1 MERAN
6 TGPEREKRRGI
17 RLNPRLAGCG
27 RLLAA
32 VRSKPGVWKV
42 ALAALAVLGV
52 LLHFFSGA
60 DSGRK
65 EGRGAPLYYQ
75 SPMHPWVKSSK
86 PGKCTVCGMD
96 LVPVYPAAPA
106 RAVPAS
112 PDDPTRS
119 GPLQPG
125 RSMDPTRS
133 EPRSGAPDA
142 PPPGLSQSREIQ
154 PIGNSLQPLRLLRVG
169 DLQVA
174 GIRVEPVVRREVL
187 RTIRV
192 PGVVEDDDSRHR
204 ILSATVPGRI
214 EKLHVNWEGAEV
226 VEGQPLATFYSPD
239 LGSVVGEYRA
249 LARGGAASPA
259 LLAAAENR
267 LRQRGLTRAQVERM
281 RTEGGTGLEFEILAP
296 RTGTVT
302 RRHVYEGQ
310 YVAEGTRL
318 FELAD
323 FSRMW
328 LQFALPE
335 QDLPFVRV
343 GLPVEIRLPSL
354 PGRVFRSEIGFIN
367 PNLDPQTRTAKV
379 RVELENPVGQD
390 GKHLGHEILHLSVA
404 MGRIEV
410 GGEALAVPRE
420 AVLWTGTGAR
430 VYVEKEPG
438 VYERRVVE
446 LGRAGDRFWEVRAGL
461 QAGERVVVE
470 SNLLLDSQAQLDFSV
485 SEDSGRA
492 IESAAE
498 GELQGQVE
506 GAVNSPP
513 AGVPARPATGP
524 EEVRVGNR
532 GTPSG
537 EIGGKRG
544 SP

>member
-1 MERAN
+1 MN
-6 TGPEREKRRGI
+6 GPDSFSSGPSQTQGGARGQGQ
-17 RLNPRLAGCG
+17 RGAGKMRRLAVAGLAVG
-27 RLLAA
+27 AVLL
-32 VRSKPGVWKV
+32 VFLVLGYLGTPGVK
-42 ALAALAVLGV
+42 GV
-52 LLHFFSGA
+52 KGVFTAFFGGPSLQEG
-60 DSGRK
+60 GRV
-65 EGRGAPLYYQ
+65 PLYYQ
-75 SPMHPWVKSSK
+75 SPMHPWVKSHK

-96 LVPVYPAAPA
+96 LVPVYALPNPDSGEGHGEPPVGVSGVGGGRLEAASGETGG
-106 RAVPAS
+106 AS
-112 PDDPTRS
+112 
-119 GPLQPG
+119 
-125 RSMDPTRS
+125 
-133 EPRSGAPDA
+133 
-142 PPPGLSQSREIQ
+142 
-154 PIGNSLQPLRLLRVG
+154 LLRVG
-169 DLQVA
+169 GQRVA
-174 GIRVEPVVRREVL
+174 GIRVEPVARREVL

-214 EKLHVNWEGAEV
+214 EKLHINWEGAEV

-239 LGSVVGEYRA
+239 LGGVVGEYRA

-267 LRQRGLTRAQVERM
+267 LRQRGLSKAQIERM
-281 RTEGGTGLEFEILAP
+281 QTEGGTGLEFEILAP

-379 RVELENPVGQD
+379 RVELDNPVGID

-410 GGEALAVPRE
+410 GGEALAVPRG
-420 AVLWTGTGAR
+420 AVLWSGTGAR
-430 VYVEKEPG
+430 VYVEREPG
-438 VYERRVVE
+438 TYERRVVE
-446 LGRAGDRFWEVRAGL
+446 LGRAGDHFWEVQKGL
-461 QAGERVVVE
+461 REGERVVVE
-470 SNLLLDSQAQLDFSV
+470 SNLLLDSQAQLDFSG
-485 SEDSGRA
+485 EPDSGA
-492 IESAAE
+492 
-498 GELQGQVE
+498 
-506 GAVNSPP
+506 PP
-513 AGVPARPATGP
+513 AQVVEKNGEEKDMERAADPAGGGP
-524 EEVRVGNR
+524 LKGN
-532 GTPSG
+532 P
-537 EIGGKRG
+537 GKRG
-544 SP
+544 EP

>member
-1 MERAN
+1 MN
-6 TGPEREKRRGI
+6 GPEGLSSGSAETQSGTGEPGPQEAGKMRRLI
-17 RLNPRLAGCG
+17 G
-27 RLLAA
+27 RVVVA
-32 VRSKPGVWKV
+32 VFLVFLVLGYLGAPGVKGMFR
-42 ALAALAVLGV
+42 A
-52 LLHFFSGA
+52 FFGA
-60 DSGRK
+60 PSMQEGGRV
-65 EGRGAPLYYQ
+65 PLYYQ
-75 SPMHPWVKSSK
+75 SPMHPWVKSHK

-96 LVPVYPAAPA
+96 LVPVYALPNPDAGEGHGD
-106 RAVPAS
+106 AS
-112 PDDPTRS
+112 QAT
-119 GPLQPG
+119 PG
-125 RSMDPTRS
+125 RGGGGR
-133 EPRSGAPDA
+133 EGREGGEGGEGGREELRAASGET
-142 PPPGLSQSREIQ
+142 G
-154 PIGNSLQPLRLLRVG
+154 GTFLLRVG
-169 DLQVA
+169 SQRVA
-174 GIRVEPVVRREVL
+174 GIRVEPVARREVL

-192 PGVVEDDDSRHR
+192 PGVVEDNDSRHR

-214 EKLHVNWEGAEV
+214 EKLHINWEGAEV

-239 LGSVVGEYRA
+239 LGGVVGEYRA

-267 LRQRGLTRAQVERM
+267 LRQRGLSKAQIERM
-281 RTEGGTGLEFEILAP
+281 QTEGGTGLEFEILAP

-404 MGRIEV
+404 SGRIEV

-438 VYERRVVE
+438 VYERRGVE
-446 LGRAGDRFWEVRAGL
+446 LGRAGDHFWEVRAGL

-470 SNLLLDSQAQLDFSV
+470 SNLLVDSQAQLDFSG
-485 SEDSGRA
+485 EPDSGA
-492 IESAAE
+492 
-498 GELQGQVE
+498 
-506 GAVNSPP
+506 PP
-513 AGVPARPATGP
+513 AQSLEKNAEKKDMEDAADPAGGGP
-524 EEVRVGNR
+524 LKGK
-532 GTPSG
+532 P
-537 EIGGKRG
+537 GKRG
-544 SP
+544 EP